1 MLRYLI
7 FNFWVPFPCLQAGAD
22 SFFLPTKVFWDSS
35 VCRPAKDQLV
45 VQSAVVLVC
54 RVPRKAILPCD
65 VYMIAFHVMLFKK
78 LEIEFMETLK
88 KYLIEFMESRL

>member
-1 MLRYLI
+1 M
-7 FNFWVPFPCLQAGAD
+7 QALSDLSLG
-22 SFFLPTKVFWDSS
+22 F
-35 VCRPAKDQLV
+35 R
-45 VQSAVVLVC
+45 VLC
-54 RVPRKAILPCD
+54 PCD